1 MFLFGNRTMNISIDD
16 RIGFGKTEKDIMNAS
31 DVSILNKPIVDG
43 VGQGLTYPRLCS
55 NSVCAENDLERMTLP
70 HFIS

>member
-31 DVSILNKPIVDG
+31 DVSILNKPIVDWG
-43 VGQGLTYPRLCS
+43 RAGSHLPQAVLQLI
-55 NSVCAENDLERMTLP
+55 VC
-70 HFIS
+70 